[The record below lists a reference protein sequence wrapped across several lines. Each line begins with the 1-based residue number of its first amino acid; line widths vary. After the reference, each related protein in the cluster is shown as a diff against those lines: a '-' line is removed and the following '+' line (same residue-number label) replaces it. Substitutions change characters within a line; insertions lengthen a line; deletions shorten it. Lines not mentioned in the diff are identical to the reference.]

1 MKLLGKNKE
10 NSIENLS
17 NGPGAE
23 VGTRMFTNKYLIRLL
38 WPLFVEQLLVFAIGI
53 ADSFMVASV
62 GEEAVSAVSLVDSI
76 MMLLITIMTALAT
89 GGAVV
94 VGQYLG
100 QKKEAEARKAGD
112 QLLLFVTALSL
123 IIVAVMYI
131 FRKGL
136 LPLVFG
142 DVEPQV
148 MAYCNTYFKIVV
160 ATVPLIAVYNAG
172 AALFRSIGNSKI
184 AMKISL
190 LMNVINISGNAVLL
204 YGFHC
209 GVEGVAIPTLAARF
223 VAALIVIKALRN
235 PDLAVHLSR
244 PFVWRP
250 NWKLIKNI
258 LRIGIPNG
266 IENSMFQLGK
276 LLLLSMISGFGTTAI
291 AANAVANT
299 VAMIAVLPGMAVGYG
314 IVSVI
319 SQCVGSGDYEQV
331 RYYGRKLIKWVY
343 LLMGIVDILIILL
356 IPVIIDLYGLSE
368 ATGDLAGKIILFHN
382 ICAIVIWP
390 ISFSLPNVLR
400 AASDVMYTM
409 IIGVGSMWVFRILS
423 GYLLG
428 SVLGMGVFGVW
439 VAMIIDWVV
448 RSVCFLIRY
457 HGGKWKHPAVR

>member
-1 MKLLGKNKE
+1 
-10 NSIENLS
+10 
-17 NGPGAE
+17 
-23 VGTRMFTNKYLIRLL
+23 
-38 WPLFVEQLLVFAIGI
+38 
-53 ADSFMVASV
+53 
-62 GEEAVSAVSLVDSI
+62 
-76 MMLLITIMTALAT
+76 
-89 GGAVV
+89 
-94 VGQYLG
+94 
-100 QKKEAEARKAGD
+100 
-112 QLLLFVTALSL
+112 
-123 IIVAVMYI
+123 
-131 FRKGL
+131 
-136 LPLVFG
+136 
-142 DVEPQV
+142 
-148 MAYCNTYFKIVV
+148 MAYCDTYYKIVV

-204 YGFHC
+204 YGFYC

-235 PDLAVHLSR
+235 PDLTVHLSR

-343 LLMGIVDILIILL
+343 LLMGIVD
-356 IPVIIDLYGLSE
+356 
-368 ATGDLAGKIILFHN
+368 T
-382 ICAIVIWP
+382 
-390 ISFSLPNVLR
+390 
-400 AASDVMYTM
+400 
-409 IIGVGSMWVFRILS
+409 
-423 GYLLG
+423 
-428 SVLGMGVFGVW
+428 
-439 VAMIIDWVV
+439 
-448 RSVCFLIRY
+448 
-457 HGGKWKHPAVR
+457 

>member
-38 WPLFVEQLLVFAIGI
+38 WPLFCGAAAGI
-53 ADSFMVASV
+53 CYRDRRFLYGGKRWRRSGICCF
-62 GEEAVSAVSLVDSI
+62 
-76 MMLLITIMTALAT
+76 T
-89 GGAVV
+89 GGFHYDAFDHHHDGTGHRWRSGSRSVP
-94 VGQYLG
+94 GTE
-100 QKKEAEARKAGD
+100 KRSERRRKAGD

-148 MAYCNTYFKIVV
+148 MAYCDTYYKIVV

-235 PDLAVHLSR
+235 PDLAVHLGS
-244 PFVWRP
+244 FVWRP

>member
-94 VGQYLG
+94 VGQFLG

-148 MAYCNTYFKIVV
+148 MAYCNTYYKIVV

-184 AMKISL
+184 AMKISF

-209 GVEGVAIPTLAARF
+209 GVEGVAIPTLAARL
-223 VAALIVIKALRN
+223 VAAMIVIKELEADQKYLTDRHPKRDRKQHVPAGETAASQHDIWIWN
-235 PDLAVHLSR
+235 
-244 PFVWRP
+244 
-250 NWKLIKNI
+250 
-258 LRIGIPNG
+258 NG
-266 IENSMFQLGK
+266 DR
-276 LLLLSMISGFGTTAI
+276 
-291 AANAVANT
+291 
-299 VAMIAVLPGMAVGYG
+299 
-314 IVSVI
+314 
-319 SQCVGSGDYEQV
+319 SQC
-331 RYYGRKLIKWVY
+331 
-343 LLMGIVDILIILL
+343 
-356 IPVIIDLYGLSE
+356 
-368 ATGDLAGKIILFHN
+368 
-382 ICAIVIWP
+382 
-390 ISFSLPNVLR
+390 
-400 AASDVMYTM
+400 
-409 IIGVGSMWVFRILS
+409 
-423 GYLLG
+423 
-428 SVLGMGVFGVW
+428 
-439 VAMIIDWVV
+439 
-448 RSVCFLIRY
+448 
-457 HGGKWKHPAVR
+457 GGKYCCDDRSSAWHGCRIRHRFRYQPVRGQRRL

>member
-94 VGQYLG
+94 VGQFLG

-131 FRKGL
+131 FHKGL

-148 MAYCNTYFKIVV
+148 MAYCNTYYKIVV

-250 NWKLIKNI
+250 NWKLIENI

-266 IENSMFQLGK
+266 IENSVFQAGE
-276 LLLLSMISGFGTTAI
+276 TAASEHDI
-291 AANAVANT
+291 WIWNN
-299 VAMIAVLPGMAVGYG
+299 GDR
-314 IVSVI
+314 
-319 SQCVGSGDYEQV
+319 SQC
-331 RYYGRKLIKWVY
+331 
-343 LLMGIVDILIILL
+343 
-356 IPVIIDLYGLSE
+356 
-368 ATGDLAGKIILFHN
+368 
-382 ICAIVIWP
+382 
-390 ISFSLPNVLR
+390 
-400 AASDVMYTM
+400 
-409 IIGVGSMWVFRILS
+409 
-423 GYLLG
+423 
-428 SVLGMGVFGVW
+428 
-439 VAMIIDWVV
+439 
-448 RSVCFLIRY
+448 
-457 HGGKWKHPAVR
+457 GGKYCCDDRSSAWHGCQDTASFPLSASAWAAATMSRFAITAGS

>member
-1 MKLLGKNKE
+1 MRLLGKNKE

-17 NGPGAE
+17 NGPGTE

-94 VGQYLG
+94 VGQFLG

-148 MAYCNTYFKIVV
+148 MAYCDTYYKIVV

-209 GVEGVAIPTLAARF
+209 GVEGVAIPTLVRCSADCYQSTAKSGSGSSSQQAFCLASKLEADQKYLTDRYPKRDRKQHVPAGETAASQHD
-223 VAALIVIKALRN
+223 IWIWN
-235 PDLAVHLSR
+235 
-244 PFVWRP
+244 
-250 NWKLIKNI
+250 
-258 LRIGIPNG
+258 NG
-266 IENSMFQLGK
+266 DR
-276 LLLLSMISGFGTTAI
+276 
-291 AANAVANT
+291 
-299 VAMIAVLPGMAVGYG
+299 
-314 IVSVI
+314 
-319 SQCVGSGDYEQV
+319 SQC
-331 RYYGRKLIKWVY
+331 
-343 LLMGIVDILIILL
+343 
-356 IPVIIDLYGLSE
+356 
-368 ATGDLAGKIILFHN
+368 
-382 ICAIVIWP
+382 
-390 ISFSLPNVLR
+390 
-400 AASDVMYTM
+400 
-409 IIGVGSMWVFRILS
+409 
-423 GYLLG
+423 
-428 SVLGMGVFGVW
+428 
-439 VAMIIDWVV
+439 
-448 RSVCFLIRY
+448 
-457 HGGKWKHPAVR
+457 GGKYCCDDRSSTWHGCRIRHCFRYQPVRGQRRL

>member
-1 MKLLGKNKE
+1 M
-10 NSIENLS
+10 
-17 NGPGAE
+17 A
-23 VGTRMFTNKYLIRLL
+23 
-38 WPLFVEQLLVFAIGI
+38 LFVEQLLVFAIGI

-94 VGQYLG
+94 VGQFLG

-148 MAYCNTYFKIVV
+148 MAYCDTYYKIVV

-244 PFVWRP
+244 PFRLAS
-250 NWKLIKNI
+250 KLEADQKYLTDRYPKRDRKQHVPAGETAASQHDIWIWN
-258 LRIGIPNG
+258 NG
-266 IENSMFQLGK
+266 DR
-276 LLLLSMISGFGTTAI
+276 
-291 AANAVANT
+291 
-299 VAMIAVLPGMAVGYG
+299 
-314 IVSVI
+314 
-319 SQCVGSGDYEQV
+319 SQC
-331 RYYGRKLIKWVY
+331 
-343 LLMGIVDILIILL
+343 
-356 IPVIIDLYGLSE
+356 
-368 ATGDLAGKIILFHN
+368 
-382 ICAIVIWP
+382 
-390 ISFSLPNVLR
+390 
-400 AASDVMYTM
+400 
-409 IIGVGSMWVFRILS
+409 
-423 GYLLG
+423 
-428 SVLGMGVFGVW
+428 
-439 VAMIIDWVV
+439 
-448 RSVCFLIRY
+448 
-457 HGGKWKHPAVR
+457 GGKYCCDDRSSAWHGCRIRHRFRYQPVRGQRRL

>member
-1 MKLLGKNKE
+1 MKLLRKKG
-10 NSIENLS
+10 ENLIAKPE
-17 NGPGAE
+17 NEAGTAVGA
-23 VGTRMFTNKYLIRLL
+23 RMFTNKYLIRLL

-94 VGQYLG
+94 VGQFLG
-100 QKKEAEARKAGD
+100 QKKQEDARKAGD
-112 QLLLFVTALSL
+112 QLLLFITALSL
-123 IIVAVMYI
+123 IIIAVMYV

-142 DVEPQV
+142 DVDPQV
-148 MAYCNTYFKIVV
+148 MAYCNTYYKIVV

-190 LMNVINISGNAVLL
+190 LMNVINISGNAILL

-209 GVEGVAIPTLAARF
+209 GVEGVAIPTLVARI
-223 VAALIVIKALRN
+223 VAAFIVIKALRN
-235 PDLAVHLSR
+235 PNLAVHLSK
-244 PFVWRP
+244 PFVFRP
-250 NWKLIKNI
+250 NWKLIKSI

-331 RYYGRKLIKWVY
+331 RYYGKKLIKWVY
-343 LLMGIVDILIILL
+343 LLMGIVDIAIILL
-356 IPVIIDLYGLSE
+356 LPVIIDLYGLSE
-368 ATGDLAGKIILFHN
+368 ATGDLASKIILFHN

-390 ISFSLPNVLR
+390 ISFSLPNILR

-409 IIGVGSMWVFRILS
+409 IIGVGSMWIFRILS

-428 SVLGMGVFGVW
+428 SVFGMGVFGVW
-439 VAMIIDWVV
+439 IAMIIDWVV
-448 RSVCFLIRY
+448 RSIFFVIRY
-457 HGGKWKHPAVR
+457 RGGKWKHPAIR

>member
-10 NSIENLS
+10 NSIESLS

-94 VGQYLG
+94 VGQFLG

-148 MAYCNTYFKIVV
+148 MAYCNTYYKIVV

-209 GVEGVAIPTLAARF
+209 GVEGCCDTDAGGTF

-368 ATGDLAGKIILFHN
+368 ATGGILPGKSSCSIIS
-382 ICAIVIWP
+382 A
-390 ISFSLPNVLR
+390 
-400 AASDVMYTM
+400 
-409 IIGVGSMWVFRILS
+409 LS
-423 GYLLG
+423 
-428 SVLGMGVFGVW
+428 
-439 VAMIIDWVV
+439 
-448 RSVCFLIRY
+448 
-457 HGGKWKHPAVR
+457 

>member
-17 NGPGAE
+17 NGPSAE

-94 VGQYLG
+94 VGQFLG

-148 MAYCNTYFKIVV
+148 MAYCNTYYKIVV

-184 AMKISL
+184 AMKISF

-250 NWKLIKNI
+250 NWKLI
-258 LRIGIPNG
+258 
-266 IENSMFQLGK
+266 
-276 LLLLSMISGFGTTAI
+276 
-291 AANAVANT
+291 
-299 VAMIAVLPGMAVGYG
+299 
-314 IVSVI
+314 
-319 SQCVGSGDYEQV
+319 
-331 RYYGRKLIKWVY
+331 
-343 LLMGIVDILIILL
+343 
-356 IPVIIDLYGLSE
+356 
-368 ATGDLAGKIILFHN
+368 
-382 ICAIVIWP
+382 
-390 ISFSLPNVLR
+390 
-400 AASDVMYTM
+400 
-409 IIGVGSMWVFRILS
+409 
-423 GYLLG
+423 
-428 SVLGMGVFGVW
+428 
-439 VAMIIDWVV
+439 
-448 RSVCFLIRY
+448 
-457 HGGKWKHPAVR
+457 

>member
-10 NSIENLS
+10 NLIENLS
-17 NGPGAE
+17 NGSGAE

-94 VGQYLG
+94 VGQFLG

-148 MAYCNTYFKIVV
+148 MAYCNTYYKIVV

-209 GVEGVAIPTLAARF
+209 GVEGVAIPTLAAR
-223 VAALIVIKALRN
+223 
-235 PDLAVHLSR
+235 
-244 PFVWRP
+244 
-250 NWKLIKNI
+250 
-258 LRIGIPNG
+258 
-266 IENSMFQLGK
+266 
-276 LLLLSMISGFGTTAI
+276 
-291 AANAVANT
+291 
-299 VAMIAVLPGMAVGYG
+299 
-314 IVSVI
+314 
-319 SQCVGSGDYEQV
+319 
-331 RYYGRKLIKWVY
+331 
-343 LLMGIVDILIILL
+343 
-356 IPVIIDLYGLSE
+356 
-368 ATGDLAGKIILFHN
+368 
-382 ICAIVIWP
+382 
-390 ISFSLPNVLR
+390 SLQ
-400 AASDVMYTM
+400 
-409 IIGVGSMWVFRILS
+409 
-423 GYLLG
+423 
-428 SVLGMGVFGVW
+428 
-439 VAMIIDWVV
+439 
-448 RSVCFLIRY
+448 
-457 HGGKWKHPAVR
+457 H

>member
-1 MKLLGKNKE
+1 MRLLGKNKE

-94 VGQYLG
+94 VGKFLG

-148 MAYCNTYFKIVV
+148 MAYCDTYYKIVV

-382 ICAIVIWP
+382 I
-390 ISFSLPNVLR
+390 
-400 AASDVMYTM
+400 
-409 IIGVGSMWVFRILS
+409 
-423 GYLLG
+423 
-428 SVLGMGVFGVW
+428 
-439 VAMIIDWVV
+439 
-448 RSVCFLIRY
+448 
-457 HGGKWKHPAVR
+457 